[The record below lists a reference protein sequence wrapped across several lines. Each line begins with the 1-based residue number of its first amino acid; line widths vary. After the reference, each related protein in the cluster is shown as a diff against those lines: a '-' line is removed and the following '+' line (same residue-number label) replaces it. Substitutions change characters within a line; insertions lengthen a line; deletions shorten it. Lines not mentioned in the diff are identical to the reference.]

1 MDQYCGNCGS
11 PVARGAEFC
20 AACGAGIQMKM
31 SPDAAVY
38 TGAPQETPVDSSPA
52 PPGTPDR
59 SGRAFTESFKAFLKD
74 PKKLLPT
81 LALAAIWLFISLL
94 SAKGINPWPVK
105 MLSFLTFA
113 QGGMYGGV
121 LGALGGV
128 IGKAVFAYGVS
139 VLILPLFSGKNP
151 FREMGGGFKGFIAAL
166 TVQGANAAGLLL
178 LGAGLALILFNFFT
192 GNASAVNSMAGVLG
206 FVLALKVLFNR
217 GGLIWGLLLG
227 AANRLTGGRTP
238 SQATVSRVVSGFAAG
253 SALGVILTFPPLPYL
268 PYLSGAVLLVAGLVI
283 VLTAKQGREV
293 PAV

>member
-1 MDQYCGNCGS
+1 MN
-11 PVARGAEFC
+11 
-20 AACGAGIQMKM
+20 M
-31 SPDAAVY
+31 SPKAAVY
-38 TGAPQETPVDSSPA
+38 RGAPQGTPVISSPA

-81 LALAAIWLFISLL
+81 LALAAIWLVISLL

-151 FREMGGGFKGFIAAL
+151 FREMAGGFKGFIAGLA
-166 TVQGANAAGLLL
+166 VQGANAAGVLI
-178 LGAGLALILFNFFT
+178 LGAGLALILYNFFT
-192 GNASAVNSMAGVLG
+192 GNAGVVNSMAGVLG
-206 FVLALKVLFNR
+206 FVLALKVLSNR

-227 AANRLTGGRTP
+227 AAYRLTGGRTP
-238 SQATVSRVVSGFAAG
+238 SQVTLGRVISGFVAG
-253 SALGVILTFPPLPYL
+253 SALGVALSFPPLPYL
-268 PYLSGAVLLVAGLVI
+268 PYLVGAVFLVAGLVI
-283 VLTAKQGREV
+283 VIAVKPGREA